1 MVGNVHVTLSQRVV
15 KVTKSTIGD
24 EKVAVLNHLVYT
36 YIYIYTYFFSMLH
49 AEYLPTFK
57 SFTTKFW
64 GSIESPGLF
73 FVHFLVVQYS

>member
-36 YIYIYTYFFSMLH
+36 YIYIHIFFFYAPCRIFTYIQIIYHKVLGEH
-49 AEYLPTFK
+49 
-57 SFTTKFW
+57 
-64 GSIESPGLF
+64 
-73 FVHFLVVQYS
+73 